1 MVLKCSRHNPII
13 NLNKMKDLKSLTGAK
28 ILSREEQLVV
38 KGGVH
43 RFCPDEITCPEG
55 KYCYLGICVP
65 DSFTPED

>member
-1 MVLKCSRHNPII
+1 
-13 NLNKMKDLKSLTGAK
+13 MKDLKSLTGAK